1 MKPFLLSLLMLI
13 ACSFGGTSAQTPVYQ
28 GIVVDHNGRPL
39 HLANVVLLSA
49 ADSLYINGTTT
60 DSIGHFSIT
69 ASQQNAIIKASHLGY
84 NDQFINA
91 AANSAPQHIVLTPDT
106 IRLSEVVVKASR
118 PVTRIEGDAL
128 TTTIRGT
135 VLERIGSAK
144 DVLGYLPGIT
154 NINGSIE
161 VLGKGAPTYYI
172 NGRKV
177 RSLNELDI
185 LKSEKIKRIELVVNP
200 GARYGSSTNAVIR
213 IVAERQPGEGISL
226 DNTLKLGVRDYFIGD
241 DQLSLNYRNGKLDV
255 FTNLQYGY
263 SKSKSTSTST
273 QNTWLEQHTQQTI
286 DYATKHKSQV
296 YDAQIRLDYTFS
308 PTSSTGIYYKVGH
321 TPSRMR
327 RSFSSDNRIDDII
340 DEFSTIS
347 QHSFTHNTSH
357 LVDGYYN
364 GKFNKFTIFANFDFL
379 WKTTDEDMISN
390 ETINDSDHRNITT
403 ASDVDSRMIA
413 AEVHV
418 SHPLLKGNINFGAE
432 IIDTHRADDFSNTEQ
447 YLHNNSLTIDET
459 TSAAYVELVQQ
470 LGKASLQASLRYEHI
485 DSRYREYGVLIP
497 EQSRVYDKL
506 LPSANINLPLGK
518 TMLQLSY
525 AYKYKRPL
533 YSQLS
538 SRVIYVNRNL
548 YESGNPLLRN
558 EYTHKL
564 SANYQIG
571 NFILA
576 ASYSLTDGKIIT
588 SIGEYL
594 SSSSTS
600 NRGTTL
606 LKKDNS
612 DYNLNG
618 LEAFVSYM
626 PQFGRYFGVLTA
638 GALTQFYKIDYRG
651 ATRRMNNP
659 IAMVQW
665 RNILVLPRN
674 IRLEASMAWFSN
686 GQAENIDMGSRLNT
700 NASVTKTFN
709 RHWQVKLNYNGLFN
723 AGHKRHY
730 TLFNDCRDIYVEQRN
745 NTRGIEC
752 SVRYMFNTTKKKYKG
767 QGAGNTEKARF

>member
-1 MKPFLLSLLMLI
+1 M
-13 ACSFGGTSAQTPVYQ
+13 ACAFGTSAQTSVYQ
-28 GIVVDHNGRPL
+28 GSVVDHNGRPV
-39 HLANVVLLSA
+39 HLANVVLLNP
-49 ADSLYINGTTT
+49 ADSLYIDGTTT
-60 DSIGHFSIT
+60 DSLGHFSIT
-69 ASQQNAIIKASHLGY
+69 ALPQKAIINASHLGY
-84 NDQFINA
+84 NDRLINA
-91 AANSAPQHIVLTPDT
+91 VANSAPLHIVLIPDT

-128 TTTIRGT
+128 ATTIRGT
-135 VLERIGSAK
+135 VLENIGTAK
-144 DVLGYLPGIT
+144 DALGYLPGII

-161 VLGKGAPTYYI
+161 VLGRGAPTYYI

-177 RSLNELDI
+177 RNLSELDI
-185 LKSEKIKRIELVVNP
+185 LKSDKIKRVELVVNP
-200 GARYGSSTNAVIR
+200 GARYGNSTNAVIR
-213 IVAERQPGEGISL
+213 LIAEREPGEGISL
-226 DNTLKLGVRDYFIGD
+226 DNTLKLGVQDYFIGN
-241 DQLSLNYRNGKLDV
+241 DQLSLNYRNGNLDV

-263 SKSKSTSTST
+263 NKAKGTSTSI
-273 QNTWLEQHTQQTI
+273 QNTWLEQHSQQTI
-286 DYATKHKSQV
+286 EYATKRKSQA
-296 YDAQIRLDYTFS
+296 YDAQIGFDYTFS

-321 TPSRMR
+321 SPMR
-327 RSFSSDNRIDDII
+327 KRLAFETENRIDDII

-347 QHSFTHNTSH
+347 QYTSTHNTSH

-364 GKFNKFTIFANFDFL
+364 GKFNKITIFANFDFL
-379 WKTTDEDMISN
+379 WKTTDEDMNSN
-390 ETINDSDHRNITT
+390 EFINNSDQRDITT
-403 ASDVDSRMIA
+403 ASDVDSRMFA

-418 SHPLLKGNINFGAE
+418 SYPLLKGNINFGAE

-459 TSAAYVELVQQ
+459 TSAGYAELVQQ
-470 LGKASLQASLRYEHI
+470 LGRTSLQVGLRYEHI

-538 SRVIYVNRNL
+538 SKVIYVNRNL

-564 SANYQIG
+564 SANYHIG

-594 SSSSTS
+594 SSSSAS

-651 ATRRMNNP
+651 ATRHMNNP

-674 IRLEASMAWFSN
+674 IRLEASVAWFSN

-700 NASVTKTFN
+700 NVSVTKTFN

-767 QGAGNTEKARF
+767 QGAGNTEKTRF

>member
-1 MKPFLLSLLMLI
+1 M
-13 ACSFGGTSAQTPVYQ
+13 
-28 GIVVDHNGRPL
+28 DHNGRPV
-39 HLANVVLLSA
+39 HLANVVLLNP
-49 ADSLYINGTTT
+49 ADSLYIDGTTT
-60 DSIGHFSIT
+60 DSLGHFSIT
-69 ASQQNAIIKASHLGY
+69 ALPQKAIIKASHLGY
-84 NDQFINA
+84 NDRLINA
-91 AANSAPQHIVLTPDT
+91 VANSAPLHIVLIPDT

-128 TTTIRGT
+128 ATTIRGT
-135 VLERIGSAK
+135 VLENIGTAK
-144 DVLGYLPGIT
+144 DVLGYLPGII

-161 VLGKGAPTYYI
+161 VLGRGAPTYYI

-177 RSLNELDI
+177 RNLSELDI
-185 LKSEKIKRIELVVNP
+185 LKSDKIKRVELVVNP
-200 GARYGSSTNAVIR
+200 GARYGNSTNAVIR
-213 IVAERQPGEGISL
+213 IIAEREPGEGISL
-226 DNTLKLGVRDYFIGD
+226 DNTLKLGVQDYFIGN
-241 DQLSLNYRNGKLDV
+241 DQLSLNYRNGNLDV

-263 SKSKSTSTST
+263 NKVKGTSTSI
-273 QNTWLEQHTQQTI
+273 QNTWLEQHSQQTI
-286 DYATKHKSQV
+286 EYATKRKSQA
-296 YDAQIRLDYTFS
+296 YDAQIGFDYTFS
-308 PTSSTGIYYKVGH
+308 PTSSTGIYYKVGYS
-321 TPSRMR
+321 PMR
-327 RSFSSDNRIDDII
+327 KRLAFETENRIGDII

-347 QHSFTHNTSH
+347 QYTSTHNTSH

-364 GKFNKFTIFANFDFL
+364 GKFNKITIFANFDFL
-379 WKTTDEDMISN
+379 WKTTDEDMNSN
-390 ETINDSDHRNITT
+390 EFINNSDQRDITT
-403 ASDVDSRMIA
+403 ASDVNSRMFA

-418 SHPLLKGNINFGAE
+418 SYPLLKGNINFGAE
-432 IIDTHRADDFSNTEQ
+432 IIDTHRSDNFSNIEH
-447 YLHNNSLTIDET
+447 YLNNNSLTIDET
-459 TSAAYVELVQQ
+459 TSAGYAELVQQ
-470 LGKASLQASLRYEHI
+470 LGRTSLQVGLRYEHI

-538 SRVIYVNRNL
+538 SKVIYVNRNL

-594 SSSSTS
+594 SSSSAS

-651 ATRRMNNP
+651 ATRHMNNP
-659 IAMVQW
+659 IAMVQS

-674 IRLEASMAWFSN
+674 IRLEASVAWFSN

-700 NASVTKTFN
+700 NVSVTKTFN

-745 NTRGIEC
+745 NTRGVEC

-767 QGAGNTEKARF
+767 QGAGNTEKTRF

>member
-1 MKPFLLSLLMLI
+1 M
-13 ACSFGGTSAQTPVYQ
+13 
-28 GIVVDHNGRPL
+28 DHNGRPV
-39 HLANVVLLSA
+39 HLANVVLLNP
-49 ADSLYINGTTT
+49 ADSLYIDGTTT
-60 DSIGHFSIT
+60 DSLGHFSIT

-91 AANSAPQHIVLTPDT
+91 AANSAPQHIVLIPDT

-118 PVTRIEGDAL
+118 PVTSIEGDAL
-128 TTTIRGT
+128 ATTIRGT
-135 VLERIGSAK
+135 VLENIGTAK
-144 DVLGYLPGIT
+144 DVLGYLPGII

-185 LKSEKIKRIELVVNP
+185 LKSEKIKRVELVVNP

-213 IVAERQPGEGISL
+213 IIAEREPGEGISL
-226 DNTLKLGVRDYFIGD
+226 DNTLKLGVQDYFIGN
-241 DQLSLNYRNGKLDV
+241 DQLSLNYRNGNLDV

-263 SKSKSTSTST
+263 NKVKGTSTST
-273 QNTWLEQHTQQTI
+273 QNTWLEQHSQQTI
-286 DYATKHKSQV
+286 DYATKRKSQA
-296 YDAQIRLDYTFS
+296 YDAQIGLDYTFS

-364 GKFNKFTIFANFDFL
+364 GKFNKITIFANFDFL
-379 WKTTDEDMISN
+379 WKTTDEDMNSN
-390 ETINDSDHRNITT
+390 EFINNSDQRDITT
-403 ASDVDSRMIA
+403 ASDVDSRMFA

-418 SHPLLKGNINFGAE
+418 SYPLLKGNINFGAE
-432 IIDTHRADDFSNTEQ
+432 IIDTHRSDDFSNTEQ

-470 LGKASLQASLRYEHI
+470 LGKASLQAGLRYEHI

-700 NASVTKTFN
+700 NVSVTKTFN

-723 AGHKRHY
+723 AGHKRYY
-730 TLFNDCRDIYVEQRN
+730 TIFNDCRDIYVEQRN

-767 QGAGNTEKARF
+767 QGAGNTEKTRF

>member
-1 MKPFLLSLLMLI
+1 M
-13 ACSFGGTSAQTPVYQ
+13 ACAFGASAQTSVYQ
-28 GIVVDHNGRPL
+28 GSVVDHNGRPV
-39 HLANVVLLSA
+39 HLANVVLLNP
-49 ADSLYINGTTT
+49 ADSLYIDGTTT
-60 DSIGHFSIT
+60 DSLGHFSIT
-69 ASQQNAIIKASHLGY
+69 ALPQKAIIKASHLGY
-84 NDQFINA
+84 NDRLINA
-91 AANSAPQHIVLTPDT
+91 VANSAPLHIVLIPDT

-128 TTTIRGT
+128 ATTIRGT
-135 VLERIGSAK
+135 VLENIGTAK
-144 DVLGYLPGIT
+144 DVLGYLPGII

-161 VLGKGAPTYYI
+161 VLGRGAPTYYI

-177 RSLNELDI
+177 RNLSELDI
-185 LKSEKIKRIELVVNP
+185 LKSDKIKRVELEVNP
-200 GARYGSSTNAVIR
+200 GARYGNSTNAVIR
-213 IVAERQPGEGISL
+213 IIAEREPGEGISL
-226 DNTLKLGVRDYFIGD
+226 DNTLKLGVQDYFIGN
-241 DQLSLNYRNGKLDV
+241 DQLSLNYRNGNLDV

-263 SKSKSTSTST
+263 NKVKGTSTSI
-273 QNTWLEQHTQQTI
+273 QNTWLEQHSQQTI
-286 DYATKHKSQV
+286 EYATKRKSQA
-296 YDAQIRLDYTFS
+296 YDAQIGFDYTFS

-321 TPSRMR
+321 SPMR
-327 RSFSSDNRIDDII
+327 KRFAFETENRIDNII

-347 QHSFTHNTSH
+347 QYTSTHNTSH

-364 GKFNKFTIFANFDFL
+364 GKFNKITIFANFDFL
-379 WKTTDEDMISN
+379 WKTTDEDMNSN
-390 ETINDSDHRNITT
+390 EFINNSDQRDITT
-403 ASDVDSRMIA
+403 ASDVDSRMFA

-418 SHPLLKGNINFGAE
+418 SYPLLKGNINFGAE
-432 IIDTHRADDFSNTEQ
+432 IIDTHRSDNFSNIEH
-447 YLHNNSLTIDET
+447 YLNNNSLTIDET
-459 TSAAYVELVQQ
+459 TSAGYAELVQQ
-470 LGKASLQASLRYEHI
+470 LGRTSLQVGLRYEHI

-538 SRVIYVNRNL
+538 SKVIYVNRNL

-558 EYTHKL
+558 EYIHKL

-594 SSSSTS
+594 SSSSAS

-651 ATRRMNNP
+651 ATRHMNNP

-674 IRLEASMAWFSN
+674 IRLEASVAWFSN

-700 NASVTKTFN
+700 NVSVTKTFN

-745 NTRGIEC
+745 NTRGVEC

-767 QGAGNTEKARF
+767 QGAGNTEKTRF